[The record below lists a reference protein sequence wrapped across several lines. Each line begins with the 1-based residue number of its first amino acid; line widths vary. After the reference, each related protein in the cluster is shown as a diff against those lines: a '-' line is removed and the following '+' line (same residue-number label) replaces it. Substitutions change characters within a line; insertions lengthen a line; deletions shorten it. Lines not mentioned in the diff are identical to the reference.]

1 MAAGGVILLALGALL
16 RHASWAANGQKAATD
31 ARAPDAGPEPH
42 GGS

>member
-1 MAAGGVILLALGALL
+1 MAAGGGILLALRMLHRRAGRAANSH
-16 RHASWAANGQKAATD
+16 HASVD